1 MEWHT
6 KEKAETSPEF
16 GTIPE
21 KRDIEKLLKQSFILI
36 DKPKGPTSNQ
46 VTSWIKKELNLKKTG
61 HFGTLDPHAHGI
73 LPIGLNQGTRIS
85 QTLSKTDKTYIFE
98 AKLREKQK
106 TTEEDIRETLQT
118 FKGTNKQTPPKKSAV
133 KREERERK
141 VYEVKLLEKNQD
153 KILGKVHCESGFY
166 VRTLITQLA
175 EKLNTEG
182 EMTELRRTQQGPFK
196 ENQTHTIQDIVD
208 AYHYHKQEQNSN
220 QLREILQPIEKA
232 TQQIPKIAV
241 KDSAVNAIANGAQLG
256 AQGISKHQHPIQKN
270 DTVAITTLKGELI
283 ALAKAQMTSE
293 EMYDAKEGTAAKL
306 KNVYMNPQTY
316 PKRWKQD

>member
-6 KEKAETSPEF
+6 KEQAETSPEF

-61 HFGTLDPHAHGI
+61 HFGTLDPNAHGI
-73 LPIGLNQGTRIS
+73 LPIGLNQGTKIS

-98 AKLREKQK
+98 AKLRE
-106 TTEEDIRETLQT
+106 TTKNEEEIRETLQT
-118 FKGTNKQTPPKKSAV
+118 FKGTNKQVPPKKSAV
-133 KREERERK
+133 KREQRERE
-141 VYEVKLLEKNQD
+141 VYQIKLLEKNKD
-153 KILGKVHCESGFY
+153 KILGKVYCESGFY

-196 ENQTHTIQDIVD
+196 EKETHTIQDVVD
-208 AYHYHKQEQNSN
+208 AYHYYKKNKDEDQI
-220 QLREILQPIEKA
+220 REILQPIEKA

-241 KDSAVNAIANGAQLG
+241 KDSAVNAIANGAQRG

-283 ALAKAQMTSE
+283 ALATAQMTSE
-293 EMYDAKEGTAAKL
+293 QMYDATEGTAAQL